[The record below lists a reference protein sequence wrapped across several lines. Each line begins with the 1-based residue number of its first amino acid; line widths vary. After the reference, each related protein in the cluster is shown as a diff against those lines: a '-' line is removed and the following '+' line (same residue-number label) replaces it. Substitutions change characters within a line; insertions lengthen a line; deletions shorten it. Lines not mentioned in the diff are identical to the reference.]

1 MRKVSV
7 ATTIMPGFDHVSGL
21 ERLRGPVTVIRRCES
36 LAELISVARTGL
48 ADVVLVAG
56 DTDQLTL
63 TFLESL
69 SAGGA
74 SSRTAAVVALSE
86 VAAER
91 VRLSG
96 LGIPVGSPDLS
107 AEELAMLL
115 TDAASQ
121 DQQRQRITAEPGAR
135 GRRSAQ
141 NGADEPAGPERLT
154 TPARPADDEVLSPP
168 RGAGHAPAQSAAV
181 MKSETVGA
189 EAERGG
195 AEPDGP
201 AERDSAERGAPARG
215 DAGSAAPG
223 DLAPDPGDE
232 PDTEA
237 PSDRDG
243 EPEALVSGGS
253 ATETAAPPRV
263 TAVWG
268 PAGSPGRTTV
278 AVNLAVELALS
289 GRRTLLIDLD
299 TYAASAGIHLGLLD
313 ESAGIAQA
321 CRTADQGGISPE
333 GIGRAALRARVA
345 GTTLQVL
352 TGLTRA
358 DRWPELRRAALDDVL
373 SAAAAGWDEVVLDC
387 GFCLEEDEE
396 LSFDI
401 PAPQRNAATL
411 AGLAAADRILAVGTG
426 DPVGLPRL
434 IHGLDELGLQVD
446 TVERSRVEVVVNQ
459 VRPDASGVAP
469 QSQITGVL
477 DRFGGSWTVG
487 GFLPWD
493 RRALDRALLGGQVL
507 AEAAP
512 KSALRRAVARL
523 AGTAAGAVQTR
534 SATAAVGPGLRTLLR
549 RS

>member
-36 LAELISVARTGL
+36 LAELISMARTGL

-74 SSRTAAVVALSE
+74 GSRTAAVVALSE

-91 VRLSG
+91 DRVSG
-96 LGIPVGSPDLS
+96 LGIPVASPDLDP
-107 AEELAMLL
+107 EELAALL
-115 TDAASQ
+115 ADAASQ
-121 DQQRQRITAEPGAR
+121 DQQRLRVTAGPGAR
-135 GRRSAQ
+135 GRGRRAAQ
-141 NGADEPAGPERLT
+141 NGADDPTEAENLT
-154 TPARPADDEVLSPP
+154 TPARPADDEVFTPGPGADHAHALSFSVT
-168 RGAGHAPAQSAAV
+168 GADAV
-181 MKSETVGA
+181 
-189 EAERGG
+189 RDG
-195 AEPDGP
+195 AEPAS
-201 AERDSAERGAPARG
+201 AERDGAIRG
-215 DAGSAAPG
+215 DAGPAVPG
-223 DLAPDPGDE
+223 VLAPDPGDD
-232 PDTEA
+232 PAMEA
-237 PSDRDG
+237 PSDRHG
-243 EPEALVSGGS
+243 EPEPLVPEGIV
-253 ATETAAPPRV
+253 TEPAAPPRV

-278 AVNLAVELALS
+278 AVNLAVELALA

-333 GIGRAALRARVA
+333 GVGRAALRARVA

-358 DRWPELRRAALDDVL
+358 DRWPELRRAALDGVL

-434 IHGLDELGLQVD
+434 IHGLDELGLHVD

-459 VRPDASGVAP
+459 VRTDASGVAP

-477 DRFGGSWTVG
+477 ERFGGSWTVG

-523 AGTAAGAVQTR
+523 AGTAAGGLQTGP
-534 SATAAVGPGLRTLLR
+534 ATAAVGQGLRTLLR

>member
-36 LAELISVARTGL
+36 LAELIAMARTGL

-63 TFLESL
+63 TFMDSL
-69 SAGGA
+69 NAGGA

-91 VRLSG
+91 DRLSG
-96 LGIPVGSPDLS
+96 LGVPVASPDLDP
-107 AEELAMLL
+107 EELATLL
-115 TDAASQ
+115 ADAASQ
-121 DQQRQRITAEPGAR
+121 DQQRPRAMAEPGAR
-135 GRRSAQ
+135 GRGRRAAQ
-141 NGADEPAGPERLT
+141 NGADDLTGPEHVT
-154 TPARPADDEVLSPP
+154 TPARPAEDQVLVPGSGADHAQVLSVSVT
-168 RGAGHAPAQSAAV
+168 GADAG
-181 MKSETVGA
+181 
-189 EAERGG
+189 RDG
-195 AEPDGP
+195 AEPDG
-201 AERDSAERGAPARG
+201 AERESADPDGADRG
-215 DAGSAAPG
+215 DAAPAVPSV
-223 DLAPDPGDE
+223 LVPDHGGE
-232 PDTEA
+232 PATEA
-237 PSDRDG
+237 LSARGG
-243 EPEALVSGGS
+243 EPEPLAPGGL
-253 ATETAAPPRV
+253 ATEPTAPPRV

-333 GIGRAALRARVA
+333 GIGRAALRTRVA

-434 IHGLDELGLQVD
+434 IHGLDELGLHVD

-459 VRPDASGVAP
+459 VRPEASGVAP

-487 GFLPWD
+487 AFLPWD
-493 RRALDRALLGGQVL
+493 RRALDRALFGGQVL

-512 KSALRRAVARL
+512 KSALRRSVARL
-523 AGTAAGAVQTR
+523 AGTAAGSVQTG
-534 SATAAVGPGLRTLLR
+534 SATATVGQRLRTVLR
-549 RS
+549 RN

>member
-36 LAELISVARTGL
+36 LAELIAMARTGL
-48 ADVVLVAG
+48 ADVVLVVG

-63 TFLESL
+63 TFMDSL
-69 SAGGA
+69 NAGGG

-91 VRLSG
+91 DRLSG
-96 LGIPVGSPDLS
+96 LGVPVASPDLDP
-107 AEELAMLL
+107 EELATLL
-115 TDAASQ
+115 ADAASQ
-121 DQQRQRITAEPGAR
+121 DQQRPRAMAEPGAR
-135 GRRSAQ
+135 GRGRRAAQ
-141 NGADEPAGPERLT
+141 NGAGDLTGPEHVT
-154 TPARPADDEVLSPP
+154 TPGRPAEDQVLVPGSEADHAQVLSVSVT
-168 RGAGHAPAQSAAV
+168 GADTG
-181 MKSETVGA
+181 
-189 EAERGG
+189 RDG
-195 AEPDGP
+195 AEPDG
-201 AERDSAERGAPARG
+201 AERESADPAV
-215 DAGSAAPG
+215 PG
-223 DLAPDPGDE
+223 VLVPDHGGE
-232 PDTEA
+232 PATEA
-237 PSDRDG
+237 PSARGG
-243 EPEALVSGGS
+243 EPEPLVPGEL
-253 ATETAAPPRV
+253 ATEPTAPPRV

-333 GIGRAALRARVA
+333 GIGRAALRTRVA

-434 IHGLDELGLQVD
+434 IHGLDELGLHVD

-459 VRPDASGVAP
+459 VRPEASGVAP

-493 RRALDRALLGGQVL
+493 RRALDRALFGGQVL

-512 KSALRRAVARL
+512 KSALRRSVARL
-523 AGTAAGAVQTR
+523 AGTAAGSVQTG
-534 SATAAVGPGLRTLLR
+534 SATATVGQRLQTVLR

>member
-36 LAELISVARTGL
+36 LAELISMARTGL

-63 TFLESL
+63 TFMESL
-69 SAGGA
+69 SSGG
-74 SSRTAAVVALSE
+74 SSPRTAAVVALSE

-91 VRLSG
+91 DRLTG
-96 LGIPVGSPDLS
+96 LGIPAATPDLDP
-107 AEELAMLL
+107 EELATLL
-115 TDAASQ
+115 ADAASA
-121 DQQRQRITAEPGAR
+121 DQQRQRVTPGPGSRGR
-135 GRRSAQ
+135 GRRAAQ
-141 NGADEPAGPERLT
+141 NGADDLTESEHLT
-154 TPARPADDEVLSPP
+154 TPAVPADDELQAIGEETDHPP
-168 RGAGHAPAQSAAV
+168 VPYVSVSGDDSVRVGVDAESAGPD
-181 MKSETVGA
+181 GA
-189 EAERGG
+189 ERTG
-195 AEPDGP
+195 ADRNDAVP
-201 AERDSAERGAPARG
+201 ACRDVLGIP
-215 DAGSAAPG
+215 APG
-223 DLAPDPGDE
+223 AGDE
-232 PDTEA
+232 PDVDVPA
-237 PSDRDG
+237 GRNV
-243 EPEALVSGGS
+243 EPESLATGGVV
-253 ATETAAPPRV
+253 TEPAAPPRV

-321 CRTADQGGISPE
+321 CRAADQGRISPDE
-333 GIGRAALRARVA
+333 VGRAALRARVA
-345 GTTLQVL
+345 GASLQVL

-358 DRWPELRRAALDDVL
+358 DRWPELRRAALDNVVA
-373 SAAAAGWDEVVLDC
+373 AAAAGWDEVVLDC

-396 LSFDI
+396 LTFDI

-411 AGLAAADRILAVGTG
+411 AGLAAADRILVVGTG

-434 IHGLDELGLQVD
+434 IHGLDELSLHVD
-446 TVERSRVEVVVNQ
+446 IVERSRVEVVVNQ
-459 VRPDASGVAP
+459 VRADASGVAP
-469 QSQITGVL
+469 QSQITGIL

-523 AGTAAGAVQTR
+523 AGTSAGNVQTGP
-534 SATAAVGPGLRTLLR
+534 ATSAVGRGLRTLLR

>member
-36 LAELISVARTGL
+36 LAELISMARTGL

-63 TFLESL
+63 TFMESL

-91 VRLSG
+91 DRLTG
-96 LGIPVGSPDLS
+96 LGIPVASPDLDP
-107 AEELAMLL
+107 EELATLL
-115 TDAASQ
+115 AETAFQ
-121 DQQRQRITAEPGAR
+121 DQQRQRVTPGTGAR
-135 GRRSAQ
+135 GRGRRAAQ
-141 NGADEPAGPERLT
+141 DGADDLTEPEHLT
-154 TPARPADDEVLSPP
+154 TPARPADDELL
-168 RGAGHAPAQSAAV
+168 APGTGTDHAQSLSFSV
-181 MKSETVGA
+181 TGA
-189 EAERGG
+189 EAVRAGVAAESAGRDG
-195 AEPDGP
+195 AG
-201 AERDSAERGAPARG
+201 RDETDRG
-215 DAGSAAPG
+215 DAGPAGPVVQG
-223 DLAPDPGDE
+223 VPAPDPGDE
-232 PDTEA
+232 SDTNV

-243 EPEALVSGGS
+243 EPEPLAPGGVV
-253 ATETAAPPRV
+253 TEPAAPPRV

-299 TYAASAGIHLGLLD
+299 TYAASAAIHLGLLD

-333 GIGRAALRARVA
+333 GVGRAALRARVA
-345 GTTLQVL
+345 GASLQVL

-373 SAAAAGWDEVVLDC
+373 AAAAAGWDEVVLDC

-434 IHGLDELGLQVD
+434 IHGLDELGQHVD
-446 TVERSRVEVVVNQ
+446 IVERSRVEVVVNH

-477 DRFGGSWTVG
+477 ERFGGSWTVG

-523 AGTAAGAVQTR
+523 AGTAAGSLQTGP
-534 SATAAVGPGLRTLLR
+534 ATAAVGQGLRTLLW

>member
-36 LAELISVARTGL
+36 LAELISMARTGL

-63 TFLESL
+63 TFLDSL
-69 SAGGA
+69 RAGGA

-91 VRLSG
+91 ARLGG
-96 LGIPVGSPDLS
+96 LGIPVAVPDL
-107 AEELAMLL
+107 APEDLARLL
-115 TDAASQ
+115 ADAASQ
-121 DQQRQRITAEPGAR
+121 DQQRQRVTAEPGPRGR
-135 GRRSAQ
+135 GRRSAR
-141 NGADEPAGPERLT
+141 NGADDLTEPEHQT
-154 TPARPADDEVLSPP
+154 TPAHPGDDEALAPSA
-168 RGAGHAPAQSAAV
+168 GADHAQAQSAAV
-181 MKSETVGA
+181 TAAGTA
-189 EAERGG
+189 RAG
-195 AEPDGP
+195 
-201 AERDSAERGAPARG
+201 AERDGAGGESARGADTGPAV
-215 DAGSAAPG
+215 PG
-223 DLAPDPGDE
+223 DLAPDRIDESDTEVPPDRGDE
-232 PDTEA
+232 P
-237 PSDRDG
+237 
-243 EPEALVSGGS
+243 EPLVPGGS
-253 ATETAAPPRV
+253 ATEPAAPPRV

-289 GRRTLLIDLD
+289 GRNTLLIDLD

-333 GIGRAALRARVA
+333 GVGRSALRARVA

-373 SAAAAGWDEVVLDC
+373 AAATAGWDEIVLDC

-434 IHGLDELGLQVD
+434 IHSLDELGLHVD
-446 TVERSRVEVVVNQ
+446 TMERSQVEVVVNQ

-523 AGTAAGAVQTR
+523 AGTAAGTVQTR
-534 SATAAVGPGLRTLLR
+534 SATAALGPGLRTLLR

>member
-7 ATTIMPGFDHVSGL
+7 ATTIMSGFDHVSGL

-36 LAELISVARTGL
+36 LAELISMARAGL

-56 DTDQLTL
+56 DTEQLTL
-63 TFLESL
+63 TFMESL

-74 SSRTAAVVALSE
+74 STRTAAVVALSE

-91 VRLSG
+91 DRLTG
-96 LGIPVGSPDLS
+96 LGIPVASPDLGP
-107 AEELAMLL
+107 AELATLL
-115 TDAASQ
+115 ADAASQ
-121 DQQRQRITAEPGAR
+121 DQQRQRVTSEPEAR
-135 GRRSAQ
+135 GRGRRAAQ
-141 NGADEPAGPERLT
+141 NGADDFTGPEYTTTPAGP
-154 TPARPADDEVLSPP
+154 ADDRVLAPGS
-168 RGAGHAPAQSAAV
+168 RVDQDQTLSSSVTGADAV
-181 MKSETVGA
+181 RVGA
-189 EAERGG
+189 ELDRAEWDG
-195 AEPDGP
+195 AD
-201 AERDSAERGAPARG
+201 RG
-215 DAGSAAPG
+215 DAGPAGVVVPG
-223 DLAPDPGDE
+223 VPGPGPGDE
-232 PDTEA
+232 SDTDVL
-237 PSDRDG
+237 SDRDG
-243 EPEALVSGGS
+243 DREPPGPGGV
-253 ATETAAPPRV
+253 ATEPAAPPRM

-321 CRTADQGGISPE
+321 CRTADQGRITPE
-333 GIGRAALRARVA
+333 GVGRAALRARVA
-345 GTTLQVL
+345 GASLQVL

-373 SAAAAGWDEVVLDC
+373 EAATAGWDEVVLDC

-411 AGLAAADRILAVGTG
+411 AGLAAADRVLAVGTG

-434 IHGLDELGLQVD
+434 IHGLDELSLHVD
-446 TVERSRVEVVVNQ
+446 IVERSRVEVVVNQ

-469 QSQITGVL
+469 RSQITGVL
-477 DRFGGSWTVG
+477 DRFGGSWTVA

-493 RRALDRALLGGQVL
+493 RRTLDRALLGGQVL

-523 AGTAAGAVQTR
+523 AGTAAGSLQTGP
-534 SATAAVGPGLRTLLR
+534 STAAVGQGLRTLLR

>member
-36 LAELISVARTGL
+36 LAELISMARTGL

-63 TFLESL
+63 TFMESL
-69 SAGGA
+69 GDGSAG
-74 SSRTAAVVALSE
+74 SRTAAVVALSE

-91 VRLSG
+91 DRLSG
-96 LGIPVGSPDLS
+96 LGIPVASPDLDP
-107 AEELAMLL
+107 EELAVLL
-115 TDAASQ
+115 ADAASQ
-121 DQQRQRITAEPGAR
+121 DQQRQRAAAGPGAR
-135 GRRSAQ
+135 GRGRRAAQ
-141 NGADEPAGPERLT
+141 NGADDLTESEQT
-154 TPARPADDEVLSPP
+154 TPARPADDEVRTPGPGADHAQALSFSVT
-168 RGAGHAPAQSAAV
+168 GAGAIR
-181 MKSETVGA
+181 VGA
-189 EAERGG
+189 EPAS
-195 AEPDGP
+195 
-201 AERDSAERGAPARG
+201 AERDGADRG
-215 DAGSAAPG
+215 DACPAVPG
-223 DLAPDPGDE
+223 VLAPDPGDD
-232 PDTEA
+232 PAMEA
-237 PSDRDG
+237 PSDRRG
-243 EPEALVSGGS
+243 EPEPLVPGEV
-253 ATETAAPPRV
+253 ATEPAAPPRV

-278 AVNLAVELALS
+278 AVNLAVELALA

-333 GIGRAALRARVA
+333 GVGRAALRARVA

-358 DRWPELRRAALDDVL
+358 DRWPELRRAALDGVL

-434 IHGLDELGLQVD
+434 IHGLDELGLHVD
-446 TVERSRVEVVVNQ
+446 TMERSRVEVVVNQ
-459 VRPDASGVAP
+459 VRTDASGVAP

-523 AGTAAGAVQTR
+523 AGTAAGSHQTGP
-534 SATAAVGPGLRTLLR
+534 ATAAVGHGLRTLLR